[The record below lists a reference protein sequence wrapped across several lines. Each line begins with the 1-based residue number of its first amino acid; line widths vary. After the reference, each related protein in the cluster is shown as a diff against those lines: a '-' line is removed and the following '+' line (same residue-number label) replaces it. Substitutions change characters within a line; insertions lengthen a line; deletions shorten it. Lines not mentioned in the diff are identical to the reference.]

1 MFKVFQ
7 GFHEGIDNKLDGSF
21 NNIIDEPL
29 TAENLIELVNKNKS
43 LTPYVIDSLKRY
55 HSLYDVREV
64 LAKCIDLK
72 DQIADGNTANK
83 LEDIV
88 DIITTRILLTMTIES
103 MSNDS
108 QRFLINFIKK
118 NDLPIPFAYY
128 VWDRQN
134 AAPNYKINF
143 NCLMEVLCLTDDRL
157 ILQFGSDK
165 TVGLG
170 KTSLLPFIFNDKRK
184 ESLFTD
190 GDKKYRAS
198 CIDVLFGNTK
208 DNSCVIFDV
217 HGTIDEKNS
226 LLVQAIQTYAA
237 LQIVYVTEKDLP
249 DQSDQSNNDFLNKVM
264 TYSSY
269 SSNVPTVVVIFDG
282 NFEKEDK
289 TQQLVNRFQNYYSE
303 KKWSNAY
310 WLSAPILSKMRDLS
324 DLKQKRCLTKL
335 KDQFF
340 ESIDGIEKKVREQLF
355 RSCFSIQELYLDL
368 EQQNSN
374 QKQIIIERKSLKFEI
389 ENKLEDLF
397 ELLTDHTENLKTLT
411 PISYYQS
418 EINTMKQKKL
428 SNIMNDSSNVEFID
442 KHVKEI
448 ERKQN
453 SQHGFTKYSEFIL
466 DLFNNQTYIDVLIT
480 EIYLEKWRLKYIPRI
495 KEERDNI
502 RSKKTLHQ
510 KKLTEQEKFIQKKND
525 LKEKVDV
532 KTLNTLKKLR
542 EEDEQLNLQLQKI
555 DKKLANADLTIGLL
569 CDELFALYDYLYD
582 KRPTVLDRYGNEF
595 VKAAKNIAKLVN
607 KGFGLHILRS
617 RPLICESRLMKMV
630 LGNLQIKENSSIV
643 TLTVIGE
650 QSSAKSSL
658 LNSMF
663 GCNFRTSAGRCTI
676 GMYLGMFI

>member
-7 GFHEGIDNKLDGSF
+7 GFHEGLDNKLDGSF

-118 NDLPIPFAYY
+118 NDLPIPFTYY
-128 VWDRQN
+128 VWDQKN

-143 NCLMEVLCLTDDRL
+143 NCLMEVLCLTDNRL
-157 ILQFGSDK
+157 VLQFGSDK

-208 DNSCVIFDV
+208 NNSCVIFDV

-303 KKWSNAY
+303 KKWLNAY

-374 QKQIIIERKSLKFEI
+374 QKQIKIERKSLKFEI

-495 KEERDNI
+495 KEERDKI
-502 RSKKTLHQ
+502 RSEKILHQ

-532 KTLNTLKKLR
+532 ETLKALKKLR
-542 EEDEQLNLQLQKI
+542 EEDEQLNSHLQKV

-582 KRPTVLDRYGNEF
+582 KRPTVLNRYENEF

>member
-190 GDKKYRAS
+190 VDKKYRAS

-428 SNIMNDSSNVEFID
+428 SNIMNDSYNVEFID

-617 RPLICESRLMKMV
+617 RRLICESRLMKMV

>member
-7 GFHEGIDNKLDGSF
+7 GFHEGLDNKLDGSF

-29 TAENLIELVNKNKS
+29 TAENLVELVNKNKS

-118 NDLPIPFAYY
+118 NDLPIPFTYY
-128 VWDRQN
+128 VWDQKN

-208 DNSCVIFDV
+208 NNSCVIFDV

-303 KKWSNAY
+303 KKWLNAY

-374 QKQIIIERKSLKFEI
+374 QKQIKIERKSLKFEI

-495 KEERDNI
+495 KEERDKI
-502 RSKKTLHQ
+502 RSEKILHQ

-582 KRPTVLDRYGNEF
+582 KRPTVLNRYENEF

>member
-1 MFKVFQ
+1 LFKVFQ